1 MIQSQFSTRK
11 IPDIRKL
18 IILASPTGGGKTELC
33 FHLDPSRF
41 EIVSFDSRQVYK
53 VLSVGTAKP
62 DKLILEQIRH
72 HLVDFLT
79 PSERLNAALF
89 TKLAELALEDIY
101 ERNKIPIITCGTGFY
116 LKAFLYGMYP
126 VPEIKPDVRSK
137 LESISREE
145 RWKLLQEV
153 DPKTSEQVSFA
164 DDYRV
169 VRALEVFQ
177 SGGIKWSE
185 LKENK
190 NDGFLAKGKLEVT
203 GIFIHRD
210 RRELYERINQRC
222 NLMMHSGL
230 FEETREVVAE
240 YGENAP
246 ALNSLGYNFALDYI
260 KGKMS
265 MESFLEEFSRSHRNY
280 AKKQITWFKKEEV
293 LQEMDWNTALEQI
306 KKI

>member
-1 MIQSQFSTRK
+1 M
-11 IPDIRKL
+11 
-18 IILASPTGGGKTELC
+18 
-33 FHLDPSRF
+33 
-41 EIVSFDSRQVYK
+41 
-53 VLSVGTAKP
+53 LSVGTAKP
-62 DKLILEQIRH
+62 DKLILERIRH
-72 HLVDFLT
+72 RLVDFLD
-79 PSERLNAALF
+79 PSGRLNAASF
-89 TKLAELALEDIY
+89 VRLAEQAIEDIY

-126 VPEIKPDVRSK
+126 VPEIKPGIREN

-145 RWKLLQEV
+145 RWELLQEV
-153 DPKTSEQVSFA
+153 DPKTTASVSPA

-177 SGGIKWSE
+177 SSGIRWSE

-190 NDGFLAKGKLEVT
+190 NDGFLTKGKLEVT
-203 GIFIHRD
+203 GILIHRE
-210 RRELYERINQRC
+210 RSELYERINIRC
-222 NLMMHSGL
+222 KAMIDSGIL
-230 FEETREVVAE
+230 EETKEVVE
-240 YGENAP
+240 QYGEHAP

-293 LQEMDWNTALEQI
+293 LQAMNWNAALEQI

>member
-1 MIQSQFSTRK
+1 MILSQFSTKK
-11 IPDIRKL
+11 IPDIKKL

-33 FHLDPSRF
+33 FHLDPSLF

-62 DKLILEQIRH
+62 DKLILEQIKH
-72 HLVDFLT
+72 HLVDFLM
-79 PSERLNAALF
+79 PDERLNAASF
-89 TKLAELALEDIY
+89 TKLAEREIEDIY
-101 ERNKIPIITCGTGFY
+101 ARNKIPIITCGTGFY

-126 VPEIKPDVRSK
+126 VPEIKSDVRSK

-210 RRELYERINQRC
+210 RSQLYERINQRC

-230 FEETREVVAE
+230 FEETKEVVTK
-240 YGENAP
+240 YGEDAP

-260 KGKMS
+260 NGKMS

-293 LQEMDWNTALEQI
+293 LKEMDWNTALEQI